1 MIFASDL
8 DQTLIYSLNSKGDMA
23 LEDMVPVELYEERH
37 ISFMT
42 EPAIDKLKQL
52 SEQMAFVPVTTRIPA
67 QFNRLFGIKDRLKS
81 KYAIVSNG
89 GQILKD
95 GEMDQEWNGVVRE
108 AVRLHCAESSE
119 IASLFDKIASSHW
132 VRSSTL
138 CDDLFYS
145 IAIERENLP
154 LEQLENLKQELASRG
169 WSYSLQGR
177 KIYLVPEKVSKG
189 AAIQY
194 VKEKLGSSF
203 VYAAG
208 DSLLDESL
216 LLAAEFAVSPAHG
229 ELRSFYSTH
238 PHIRFTTAQGALAS
252 EELLDMII
260 EHKNGIEAEY
270 SCATPILK

>member
-8 DQTLIYSLNSKGDMA
+8 DQTLIYSDNSKGDIT
-23 LEDMVPVELYEERH
+23 LEEMVPVELYEGRH

-42 EPAIDKLKQL
+42 KPAIEKLEQL
-52 SEQMAFVPVTTRIPA
+52 ASEIAFVPVTTRIPA
-67 QFNRLFGIKDRLKS
+67 QYNRLFGIKDKF
-81 KYAIVSNG
+81 KPQYVIVSNG
-89 GQILKD
+89 GQILKN
-95 GEMDQEWNGVVRE
+95 GEIDAEWNSIVRE
-108 AVRLHCAESSE
+108 AVRLHCAHSSE
-119 IASLFDKIASSHW
+119 IGGLLEKIASPHW

-138 CDDLFYS
+138 CDELFYS
-145 IAIERENLP
+145 IAIERDNLP
-154 LEQLENLKQELASRG
+154 LEQLELLKGDLALRG

-194 VKEKLGSSF
+194 VKEKLSSSF

-216 LLAAEFAVSPAHG
+216 LLVADYAISPSHG
-229 ELRSFYSTH
+229 ELRTSYETH
-238 PHIRFTTAQGALAS
+238 PHIRFTSSRGAVAS

-260 EHKNGIEAEY
+260 AHRAGTEAVERK
-270 SCATPILK
+270 AVLF